1 MAYSYERPDLRL
13 LGELEHLMRQATE
26 ELAAW
31 RRRTLKAEAE
41 LQEYK
46 AGAGVTAGPDLMVA
60 RQRVVELEVENQAL
74 RQRIESAR
82 ERVQG
87 IAHRLAFLEQERD
100 EGAA

>member
-1 MAYSYERPDLRL
+1 
-13 LGELEHLMRQATE
+13 MRQATE

-31 RRRTLKAEAE
+31 RRRTLRAESE

-46 AGAGVTAGPDLMVA
+46 AGAGVVAGPDLMVA

-82 ERVQG
+82 ERVRG